1 MFLKKSS
8 LVSLQTT
15 MNYTSFLVVIF
26 FTILSTQ
33 LVGQDSEVL
42 QSKRKVIEGQ
52 INLTNEILEK
62 TQRNKTSTIHD
73 YKAIQSQIKNRQEL
87 ITNLQADLD
96 STEMF
101 INQTSGDVQQLESNL
116 VELESKY
123 GQVLRAAYRQ
133 KLTQNILIQ
142 LLSSKSLKEAL
153 LKWRYTKQFESYC
166 KKQIASFKQTKINLE
181 QSIDTVL
188 VAQELRK
195 SLLGKEND
203 QNQLLESELDQK
215 NKLIRSLESNERKLY
230 AELGKQRVEKT
241 QLDQSINTIIS
252 GYSVPA
258 SYDTNPASTPNEIE
272 ASAKT
277 FAESRGFLAWPV
289 SEGFI
294 SARFGKQRHPTLRD
308 VEIDNNGIDIRTK
321 PRAEVNAVYNGIVVG
336 KNFIPG
342 NYNVLVIRHG
352 DYLTVYSRLEDV
364 TVQNGD
370 GVYVGQ
376 KLGTVISEEGTS
388 FLHFEIWNGK
398 QKVNPE
404 HWLQNK

>member
-1 MFLKKSS
+1 MFPKKSS
-8 LVSLQTT
+8 LVFHPTT
-15 MNYTSFLVVIF
+15 MNCISFLVVIL
-26 FTILSTQ
+26 FTIASTQ
-33 LVGQDSEVL
+33 LVGQDSEIL
-42 QSKRKVIEGQ
+42 ESKRKVIEGQ

-73 YKAIQSQIKNRQEL
+73 YKAIQSQIKNREEL
-87 ITNLQADLD
+87 ITNIQADLD
-96 STEMF
+96 STEIF

-133 KLTQNILIQ
+133 KLTQNTFIQ

-153 LKWRYTKQFESYC
+153 LKWRYTKQFENYC
-166 KKQIASFKQTKINLE
+166 KKQIASFKRTKINLE

-195 SLLGKEND
+195 SLLGKESD

-258 SYDTNPASTPNEIE
+258 SYETQTANNTSEIA

-277 FAESRGFLAWPV
+277 FAESRGFLSWPV

-294 SARFGKQRHPTLRD
+294 TGQFGKQRHPTLKD

-321 PRAEVNAVYNGIVVG
+321 PRSAVSAVYNGIVVG
-336 KNFIPG
+336 KSFIPG
-342 NYNVLVIRHG
+342 NFNVLVIRHG

-388 FLHFEIWNGK
+388 ILHFEIWNGK